1 MRNSISILILMFA
14 FLVCSSTKA
23 KEWTEITKGQNGH
36 IFFVDMENL
45 YESNGYIY
53 FWQLINYI
61 DQDEYGDMSAKIYVK
76 AKCQVFKFKWLK
88 VSYHK
93 MLMGKDYV
101 KPDKPSKLV
110 SGWQFPSIGSTSYA
124 VLDYVC
130 KNNKELLL

>member
-1 MRNSISILILMFA
+1 MRNSISILILLFS
-14 FLVCSSTKA
+14 FLFCLSTKA
-23 KEWTEITKGQNGH
+23 KDWTKITKGQNGH

-45 YESNGYIY
+45 NESKGYIY
-53 FWQLINYI
+53 FWQLINYK

-76 AKCQVFKFKWLK
+76 AECEIFKFKWVK

-101 KPDKPSKLV
+101 KPDNPSKLV
-110 SGWQFPSIGSTSYA
+110 AGWQFPTLGSTSYA

-130 KNNKELLL
+130 KNKGLLL

>member
-1 MRNSISILILMFA
+1 MKNLISILILLFA
-14 FLVCSSTKA
+14 FLVCLNTKA

-45 YESNGYIY
+45 NESKGYIY
-53 FWQLINYI
+53 FWQLINYN

-76 AKCQVFKFKWLK
+76 AECEVFKFKWLK

-101 KPDKPSKLV
+101 KPDNPSKLV
-110 SGWQFPSIGSTSYA
+110 SGWQFPIIGSTSYA
-124 VLDYVC
+124 VLDHVC
-130 KNNKELLL
+130 KNKGLLL